1 MKVSVIGAGTMGNGI
16 AQVFA
21 QKRTDV
27 ILVDT
32 FPDAIK
38 KALETMKSS
47 LEKLQR
53 KGAIREDPKIV
64 LNRIKTETSLS
75 ALSESD
81 VYIEAVPEKPEIKK
95 TAIEAISSVARPDS
109 IVASNTSS
117 ISINLL
123 SSYCKFPQNFVGL
136 HFFNPVPVMKL
147 VEIVKSNRTSEE
159 TLNKV
164 MSLVTL
170 LDKQYVVS
178 SDYPGFI
185 SNRILMPLL
194 NEAML
199 ALEQGISTKEDIDK
213 TMKLGM
219 NHPMGPLELADF
231 IGLDVT
237 RDIMEVLYREFGDHR
252 YKPPIILRNL
262 VNSGKLGRK
271 SGEGFYKY

>member
-21 QKRTDV
+21 QKGNDV

-47 LEKLQR
+47 LEKLQK

-81 VYIEAVPEKPEIKK
+81 VYIEAVPERPEIKK

-123 SSYCKFPQNFVGL
+123 SSYCKFPQNFVGM

-199 ALEQGISTKEDIDK
+199 AFEQGIATKEDIDK

-237 RDIMEVLYREFGDHR
+237 SDIMEVLYREFGDHR

>member
-21 QKRTDV
+21 QKGNDV

-47 LEKLQR
+47 LEKLQK

-81 VYIEAVPEKPEIKK
+81 VYIEAVPERPEIKK
-95 TAIEAISSVARPDS
+95 TAIEAISSGARPDS

-123 SSYCKFPQNFVGL
+123 SSYCKFPQNFVGM

-199 ALEQGISTKEDIDK
+199 ALEQGIATKEDIDK

>member
-21 QKRTDV
+21 QKGNDV

-47 LEKLQR
+47 LEKLQK

-81 VYIEAVPEKPEIKK
+81 VYIEAVPERPEIKK

-123 SSYCKFPQNFVGL
+123 SSYCKFPQNFVGM

-199 ALEQGISTKEDIDK
+199 AFEQGIATKEDIDK

-237 RDIMEVLYREFGDHR
+237 SDIMEVLYREFGDHG

>member
-21 QKRTDV
+21 QKGTDV

-47 LEKLQR
+47 LEKFQR
-53 KGAIREDPKIV
+53 KGAIREDPNIV
-64 LNRIKTETSLS
+64 LSRIKTETSLS
-75 ALSESD
+75 ALSGSD
-81 VYIEAVPEKPEIKK
+81 VYIEAVPERPEIKK

-123 SSYCKFPQNFVGL
+123 SSYCKFPQNFVGM

>member
-21 QKRTDV
+21 QKGTDV

-53 KGAIREDPKIV
+53 KGAIREYPNIV
-64 LNRIKTETSLS
+64 LSRIKTETSLS

-81 VYIEAVPEKPEIKK
+81 VYIEAVPERPEIKK
-95 TAIEAISSVARPDS
+95 TAIEAISSGARPDS

-123 SSYCKFPQNFVGL
+123 SSYCKFPQNFVGM

-199 ALEQGISTKEDIDK
+199 ALEQGIATKEDIDK

>member
-21 QKRTDV
+21 QKGNDV

-32 FPDAIK
+32 FPGAIK

-47 LEKLQR
+47 LEKLQK

-81 VYIEAVPEKPEIKK
+81 VYIEAVPERPEIKK

-123 SSYCKFPQNFVGL
+123 SSYCKFPQNFVGM

-199 ALEQGISTKEDIDK
+199 AFEQGIATKEDIDK

-237 RDIMEVLYREFGDHR
+237 SDIMEVLYREFGDHR